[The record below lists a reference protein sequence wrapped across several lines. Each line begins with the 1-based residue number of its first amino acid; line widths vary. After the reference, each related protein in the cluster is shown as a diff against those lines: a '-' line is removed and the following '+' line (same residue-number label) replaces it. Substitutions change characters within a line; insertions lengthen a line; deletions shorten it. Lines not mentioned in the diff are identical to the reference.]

1 MMKWLFES
9 EVEDLKIVFRD
20 AGPILITIGLFALL
34 PAFVS
39 LIYREVISGLMFFL
53 TAALYLSLGY
63 FFSRGITVE
72 KKGSS
77 KHAAISVA
85 LAWVIAIFL
94 GAVPYLS
101 IHGYV
106 NALFESAAGFTTT
119 GFTMIARVSDVERGV
134 LFWRVLES
142 FAGGILFV
150 STFLSLSKAF
160 EVNSELGFKE
170 RMENL
175 VPRVL
180 RIYISLA
187 LVGVLLFLLTGVEAY
202 NAVSYSLSSVSTGG
216 FSVSGNLGA
225 LNNQR
230 ALIVNLILTLV
241 GALNILLIFKILEG
255 DMGEITKNIE
265 VRMGALVILLGV
277 LAAKVGPGDYVIKMY
292 HFFSALTTSGFMI
305 TDTGRLAETG
315 ELYKAVLICV
325 MLIGG
330 SIYST
335 SGGLK
340 IHRLGIL
347 LKSLY
352 WRVSRLMPDKNIV
365 SRKVHNIEDM
375 TLTDELLLKVYTF
388 AGFFLIV
395 YVFSVLV
402 VVSQGYP
409 IADSFFEVASVQS
422 NVGLTTGIVSPDM
435 PLVLKALFTVNMV
448 VGRLEVLAFFGL
460 VFYFSEKLKAVTL
473 GR

>member
-9 EVEDLKIVFRD
+9 EIEDLKIIFRD
-20 AGPILITIGLFALL
+20 TGPILITAGLLAFL

-39 LIYREVISGLMFFL
+39 LIYREVVDIFMFVL
-53 TAALYLSLGY
+53 TAALFLSLGY

-101 IHGYV
+101 IHDYADAV
-106 NALFESAAGFTTT
+106 FESAAGFTTT
-119 GFTMIARVSDVERGV
+119 GFTMIAGVSDVGRGV

-142 FAGGILFV
+142 FAGGVIFV
-150 STFLSLSKAF
+150 SAFLSLSKAF

-175 VPRVL
+175 APRVL
-180 RIYISLA
+180 RIYLSLSFI
-187 LVGVLLFLLTGVEAY
+187 GILLFLLTGVEVY

-230 ALIVNLILTLV
+230 ALIVSFLLTLA
-241 GALNILLIFKILEG
+241 GALNMLLIFKILEG
-255 DMGEITKNIE
+255 GVGEIIKNIE
-265 VRMGALVILLGV
+265 VRMGALIVLLGV
-277 LAAKVGPGDYVIKMY
+277 LASRIGPGEYVIKLY

-315 ELYKAVLICV
+315 DLYKAVLIFA

-330 SIYST
+330 SVYST

-340 IHRLGIL
+340 IHRFAIL
-347 LKSLY
+347 LKSFY
-352 WRVSRLMPDKNIV
+352 WRLSSLMPDKNIV
-365 SRKVHNIEDM
+365 PRKVHNIEDM
-375 TLTDELLLKVYTF
+375 TFTDELLLKVYIF
-388 AGFFLIV
+388 AGFFLFV
-395 YVFSVLV
+395 YAFSGLV

-435 PLVLKALFTVNMV
+435 PFVLKALFMVNMV

-460 VFYFSEKLKAVTL
+460 VYYFSEKLKAVTV